1 MHASAS
7 TLQLVT
13 FDADGT
19 LYADGAHMA
28 QVCFFSHR
36 KHVNAAL
43 TMKPGLPYLS
53 IAALVVFCHRTPSTA
68 SSMHLQCRITTHRVD
83 LRGVLPMQDNRMI
96 HHIIDLMQQKV
107 HVAIVTAAG
116 YPGDASR
123 FEQRVEGLL
132 AAFRSQR
139 LLDDI
144 TNRCVGQLEQLS
156 AVVFD
161 SEGTSPADVH
171 ALEELPERRLESCSC
186 AQKGHQACCS

>member
-1 MHASAS
+1 
-7 TLQLVT
+7 
-13 FDADGT
+13 
-19 LYADGAHMA
+19 
-28 QVCFFSHR
+28 
-36 KHVNAAL
+36 
-43 TMKPGLPYLS
+43 
-53 IAALVVFCHRTPSTA
+53 
-68 SSMHLQCRITTHRVD
+68 
-83 LRGVLPMQDNRMI
+83 MI